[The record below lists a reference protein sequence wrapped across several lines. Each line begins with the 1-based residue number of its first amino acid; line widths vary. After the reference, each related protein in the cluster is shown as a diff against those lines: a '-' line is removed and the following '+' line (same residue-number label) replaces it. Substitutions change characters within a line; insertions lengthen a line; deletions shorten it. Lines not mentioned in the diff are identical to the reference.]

1 MKSVATLVSQTAIVL
16 GISLAACSTFAEE
29 RDPLPGLYACKGE
42 NPDGGMYEGRVEIA
56 ARKGVYNLK
65 WSVGETTYVGVAL
78 REGDVLSV
86 AWGIPGEGGTAIGV
100 VAYKIEKG
108 GTLSGRWT
116 VLGGEN
122 AVMKESLR
130 KIPDA

>member
-1 MKSVATLVSQTAIVL
+1 MKSIAHCVGQSSLALLVSLSAVAT
-16 GISLAACSTFAEE
+16 GAEE
-29 RDPLPGLYACKGE
+29 MDPLPGLYACRGS
-42 NPDGGMYEGRVEIA
+42 NADGSVYEGRVEIA
-56 ARKGVYNLK
+56 ARKGVYNLT
-65 WSVGETTYVGVAL
+65 WNVGEQTYVGVAL

-108 GTLSGRWT
+108 GSLSGRWT
-116 VLGGEN
+116 VLGGDN
-122 AVMKESLR
+122 PVLKESLR

>member
-1 MKSVATLVSQTAIVL
+1 MIPFASNLCRAIIIL
-16 GISLAACSTFAEE
+16 TTTFLAVDLMAEE
-29 RDPLPGLYACKGE
+29 RDTLPGLYACKGS

-100 VAYKIEKG
+100 VAYKIAKD

-116 VLGGEN
+116 VLGGDN
-122 AVMKESLR
+122 SVMPESLR